1 MIVGL
6 LATRAALA
14 PKLIN
19 SLIIF
24 VAKSAQQDAQ
34 NSASLPGLRLSL
46 MAIVNIIQVV
56 CTYVTETIYVLFRVS
71 WLLIP
76 QWFYCIH
83 NLSALFFFLNSHK
96 IFKYYRKKL

>member
-6 LATRAALA
+6 LSTRAALA

-24 VAKSAQQDAQ
+24 IARSAQQDAQ
-34 NSASLPGLRLSL
+34 NSAGLPGLRLSL
-46 MAIVNIIQVV
+46 MAIVNIVQVV
-56 CTYVTETIYVLFRVS
+56 FIYVKEIIYVLSCVS

-76 QWFYCIH
+76 Q
-83 NLSALFFFLNSHK
+83 
-96 IFKYYRKKL
+96 